1 MTIGLLRI
9 EFIIPSIGSLK
20 EKRSLIKS
28 MKDRVQNE
36 YNVAVAEIGNLNNFG
51 KGMVGFTTLSKDG
64 NMPQQILNRVEEYID
79 KNFNI
84 IVTDRLI
91 ELF

>member
-9 EFIIPSIGSLK
+9 EFIIPSVNSLK
-20 EKRSLIKS
+20 EKRSLIKR
-28 MKDRVQNE
+28 MKNRIRKDF
-36 YNVAVAEIGNLNNFG
+36 NVSFAEIGNLNNFG
-51 KGMVGFTTLSKDG
+51 KGMIGFTTLSKDR
-64 NMPQQILNRVEEYID
+64 NVPQKILNKLEEYID
-79 KNFNI
+79 KHFNI